1 MRFRLIGVIVIAW
14 LAILAAPDAAQAQEN
29 FPSRPIRIV
38 IPYSPGSVADVF
50 ARIVGQ
56 NMQEQWKGSIV
67 VESKSGANGSI
78 AAEEVARAAPD
89 GYTWLLVT
97 TFFVA
102 SPALTTSLRWDPVRD
117 FVPVGQVCRAP
128 NFFIVP
134 TTLPVKNVAEYV
146 ALAKAKP
153 GTLNYSHP
161 GKGSTGHLGFELF
174 KRLAGIDVTGI
185 GYRGYPQMVPDI
197 ASGLINSTFLSANQ
211 ALAQVQTGSIRI
223 IGAISDGRSKYFP
236 DVPTMAE
243 QGFAEAQVTPW
254 FGVVVPAGHTA
265 ADRRAHQQG
274 TGDGIGDAGR
284 SAEARCGRLRGQER
298 AAADIRRHHQVRR
311 RAVGQGRQGG
321 GHHRGLTR
329 QAQSTAARF
338 CVRNPAP
345 MLVITAARCV
355 AVRRHQFHDK
365 KFEMRIPIVVIC
377 LGLASGAAIGAEFQV
392 HQSNR
397 LFVPSRLIVG
407 MGSVV
412 RFANDEKFVHHAFV
426 DTPQFKAD
434 TGDIPPGERRNI
446 VFSQPGLYTVR
457 CAIHPQMKMTVE
469 VSEWE

>member
-1 MRFRLIGVIVIAW
+1 MLF
-14 LAILAAPDAAQAQEN
+14 AAPHPGLAQD

-50 ARIVGQ
+50 ARIIAQ

-97 TFFVA
+97 TFFTS
-102 SPALTTSLRWDPVRD
+102 SPALDPKLRWDPVRD
-117 FVPVGQVCRAP
+117 FIPIGQICRAP

-134 TTLPVKNVAEYV
+134 STLPVKTVAEYV

-197 ASGLINSTFLSANQ
+197 TSGLINSTFLSANQ
-211 ALAQVQTGSIRI
+211 ALAQVQTGAIRI

-254 FGVVVPAGHTA
+254 FGVVVPAGTPQPVTA
-265 ADRRAHQQG
+265 RISKALEAALATSDVQQRL
-274 TGDGIGDAGR
+274 DVAGCEPK
-284 SAEARCGRLRGQER
+284 SAPLQTF
-298 AAADIRRHHQVRR
+298 ADIV
-311 RAVGQGRQGG
+311 
-321 GHHRGLTR
+321 T
-329 QAQSTAARF
+329 SD
-338 CVRNPAP
+338 
-345 MLVITAARCV
+345 V
-355 AVRRHQFHDK
+355 AVWAK
-365 KFEMRIPIVVIC
+365 VVKEAGIT
-377 LGLASGAAIGAEFQV
+377 S
-392 HQSNR
+392 
-397 LFVPSRLIVG
+397 
-407 MGSVV
+407 
-412 RFANDEKFVHHAFV
+412 D
-426 DTPQFKAD
+426 
-434 TGDIPPGERRNI
+434 
-446 VFSQPGLYTVR
+446 
-457 CAIHPQMKMTVE
+457 
-469 VSEWE
+469 